1 MNRGAGNKSA
11 SVLWEGTERLNAV
24 LKREAEF
31 MGDLYIDVP
40 VDTFDADDFKDI
52 IHFVPKGS
60 QKLATLL
67 APMVAEA
74 CR

>member
-1 MNRGAGNKSA
+1 M
-11 SVLWEGTERLNAV
+11 
-24 LKREAEF
+24 LKREAEA

-40 VDTFDADDFKDI
+40 ADTFDAGDFKDI

-67 APMVAEA
+67 APTVAEA

>member
-1 MNRGAGNKSA
+1 
-11 SVLWEGTERLNAV
+11 
-24 LKREAEF
+24 
-31 MGDLYIDVP
+31 MGDLYVDVP
-40 VDTFDADDFKDI
+40 AETFGSGDFKDI